1 VQQIP
6 LLLWHYYAIWVASKS
21 LTALIDLESSL
32 NDGFIFVIFM
42 NFQDIVIRRNDSA
55 KKIVINI
62 TKFTL
67 SVNENFIIIIRC
79 DGSIPNSPI
88 LGGLAFGLAWN
99 ILAVIILNLVNNEL
113 EVEILS
119 TFALAYLIF
128 YVADIELGVS
138 AVHGQTQILYQ

>member
-1 VQQIP
+1 
-6 LLLWHYYAIWVASKS
+6 
-21 LTALIDLESSL
+21 
-32 NDGFIFVIFM
+32 M